1 MSYWTRMK
9 ISQQLLLSLS
19 MILILVVFL
28 GVFALQNLAKIRDTN
43 QFQQQQW
50 QPLQAWLLEVQSH
63 LHEPAALR
71 SVLASPPVSLPE
83 QMRPAVL
90 AAQQQA
96 TSDATAIDRVQTLLL
111 TLNKQQ
117 LQRSVEMSTADSQ
130 VQAHV
135 RRVVVTVIPPV
146 LLVTLVMLWQ
156 LIRSITRPLQAAV
169 AVAETIAAGQLGG
182 RIDIQGADET
192 RRLGLALQ
200 TMRDN
205 LHSTLTQIQGSSGE
219 LLQAAN
225 EMRLAAQITTDNLQQ
240 QNQQVEQ
247 TATAINEMA
256 VSVEEVAQYANAT
269 AQSSR
274 DCVIVSGDGQQHL
287 AKTVTDI
294 QRLAEQ
300 VLGACRQS
308 EALADKAEDIGR
320 TLVIIRTIAEQTNL
334 LALNAAIEAAR
345 AGDSGRGFAVVADE
359 VRALAL
365 RTQASTEEIE
375 QIVTSIQQGT
385 LHTSQALQAS
395 AQQAQQTLTRTTQTH
410 DNLRHFAELTGKIND
425 NNTVIATATEEQAM
439 VSREIDGNLVRIHTL
454 TGLSLDQA
462 NLTARAAQDLSQLA
476 ANLRQSVSHFNL

>member
-1 MSYWTRMK
+1 MSYWIRMK
-9 ISQQLLLSLS
+9 ISQQLVLSLS

-50 QPLQAWLLEVQSH
+50 LPLQTWLLEVQSH
-63 LHEPAALR
+63 QHDPAALH
-71 SVLASPPVSLPE
+71 SLLASPPASMPE
-83 QMRPAVL
+83 PMRTDLQL
-90 AAQQQA
+90 ALHNAAPQTA
-96 TSDATAIDRVQTLLL
+96 TSDGVQRVLLA
-111 TLNKQQ
+111 LNKQQ
-117 LQRSVEMSTADSQ
+117 LQESVEMTAADAR

-135 RRVVVTVIPPV
+135 RQVVVTVIPPV
-146 LLVTLVMLWQ
+146 LAITLVMLWQ

-169 AVAETIAAGQLGG
+169 AVAEAIAAGQLGG

-205 LHSTLTQIQGSSGE
+205 LHSTLTEIQGSSDD

-247 TATAINEMA
+247 TATAINQMA
-256 VSVEEVAQYANAT
+256 VSVEEVAQCANAT

-274 DCVIVSGDGQQHL
+274 DCVIASNDGQQRL
-287 AKTVTDI
+287 ATTVADI
-294 QRLAEQ
+294 QRLADQ

-359 VRALAL
+359 VRALAQ

-395 AQQAQQTLTRTTQTH
+395 AQQAQQTLTRTTQTN
-410 DNLRHFAELTGKIND
+410 DSLQRFTELTGKIND
-425 NNTVIATATEEQAM
+425 NNTVIASATEEQAM
-439 VSREIDGNLVRIHTL
+439 VSREIDGNLLRIHTL
-454 TGLSLDQA
+454 TGLSLEQA

-476 ANLRQSVSHFNL
+476 ANLRQSVNHFSL